1 MSRSKGLY
9 SLSDRGRSSPYVKPY
24 DCEEGRLL
32 DLVGDLLAQ
41 TVRDYLV
48 VGKALKD
55 LEAERKR
62 GFYDREIAWERKSN
76 ASWERYEAQVKTFEV
91 ELVAYHDLC
100 EKIKEE
106 REMTEREMR
115 ERGFEDAS
123 IAKLLSKTLPFPKK
137 PKRPKLEVIRKPS
150 DLRTPYYFTK
160 KSALE
165 TERDEMRGFFLGDTY
180 KRFCSF
186 PGHEVLNELD
196 RQVEEYIP
204 YLDRMEK
211 KRK

>member
-1 MSRSKGLY
+1 MAKEKSKGFY
-9 SLSDRGRSSPYVKPY
+9 SLSDKGRASPYVKPFNC
-24 DCEEGRLL
+24 DEGRLL
-32 DLVGDLLAQ
+32 DLVGDILAQ
-41 TVRDYLV
+41 SVRDYV
-48 VGKALKD
+48 AVGKDLKD

-62 GFYDREIAWERKSN
+62 GFYDKEIAWERKSN
-76 ASWERYEAQVKTFEV
+76 ASWERYSSSVKVYEV

-106 REMTEREMR
+106 RKKTEKEMKKN
-115 ERGFEDAS
+115 GYEDAS
-123 IAKLLSKTLPFPKK
+123 IAKMLSKTLPFPKK
-137 PKRPKLEVIRKPS
+137 PKSPKLEVIRKPS

-165 TERDEMRGFFLGDTY
+165 TERDEIRGFFLGDTY
-180 KRFCSF
+180 KRFCSY

-204 YLDRMEK
+204 YLERRK
-211 KRK
+211 K

>member
-1 MSRSKGLY
+1 MAKRNSREFY
-9 SLSDRGRSSPYVKPY
+9 SLSDKGRASPYVKPFNC
-24 DCEEGRLL
+24 DEGRLL

-41 TVRDYLV
+41 TVKDYV
-48 VGKALKD
+48 AVGKALKD
-55 LEAERKR
+55 LEDERKH
-62 GFYDREIAWERKSN
+62 GFYDKEIAWERKCN
-76 ASWERYEAQVKTFEV
+76 AAWKRYSSALKTYED
-91 ELVAYHDLC
+91 ELVAYDDLC

-106 REMTEREMR
+106 RKKTEKEMKKD
-115 ERGFEDAS
+115 GYEDAS
-123 IAKLLSKTLPFPKK
+123 IAKLLSRTLPFPKK

-204 YLDRMEK
+204 YLERR
-211 KRK
+211 RK

>member
-1 MSRSKGLY
+1 MAKGNAKGFY
-9 SLSDRGRSSPYVKPY
+9 SLSDKGRASPYVKPFNC
-24 DCEEGRLL
+24 DEGRLL
-32 DLVGDLLAQ
+32 DLVGDILAQ
-41 TVRDYLV
+41 TVRDYV
-48 VGKALKD
+48 AVGKALKD

-62 GFYDREIAWERKSN
+62 GFYDKEIAWERKSN
-76 ASWERYEAQVKTFEV
+76 AAWKRYSSAIKVYER

-106 REMTEREMR
+106 RKETEKAMR
-115 ERGFEDAS
+115 KQGYEDAS

-137 PKRPKLEVIRKPS
+137 PKRPKLEVIRKP
-150 DLRTPYYFTK
+150 DNLRTPYYFTK

-186 PGHEVLNELD
+186 PGHDVLNELD

-204 YLDRMEK
+204 YLERRK
-211 KRK
+211 K

>member
-1 MSRSKGLY
+1 MSRSKEFY
-9 SLSDRGRSSPYVKPY
+9 SLSNKGRSSPCVHPY
-24 DCEEGRLL
+24 NCEEGRLL

-62 GFYDREIAWERKSN
+62 GFYDREIAWEKKSN
-76 ASWERYEAQVKTFEV
+76 ASWERYSSSVKVYEV

-106 REMTEREMR
+106 RKKTEKEMKKD
-115 ERGFEDAS
+115 GYEDAS
-123 IAKLLSKTLPFPKK
+123 IAKLLSRTLPFPKK

-204 YLDRMEK
+204 YLERR
-211 KRK
+211 RK